1 MTKTSI
7 PTGGVIMPS
16 SITIIATGP
25 NLVGSILKP
34 VSIGK
39 TIGSVMTSIDKPA
52 LNMPRTI

>member
-7 PTGGVIMPS
+7 PTGGVIMPI

-25 NLVGSILKP
+25 NLVGSIPKP

-52 LNMPRTI
+52 LNQP